1 EAESAAVTLPHL
13 QASHPAAPPPPRA
26 GRARRRGAGAG
37 PGGCPGRRRVLPHG
51 LVGDQPVLPRE
62 LVGDGLVGDPALPRA
77 LVGELVR
84 PRAVLR
90 RRLAARGGEGGLRVR
105 PGGRVLVGPGGHEG
119 AAPAAQA
126 LRSMTAQASGVVRF
140 PIPSSSYPPPPS
152 CLPSSGRKGLMCG
165 KLSRPSGGIQTGPR
179 PPWVVGNSA
188 IVAIFDGVLEVHR
201 SDVYIV
207 AIYF

>member
-1 EAESAAVTLPHL
+1 VLSSVL
-13 QASHPAAPPPPRA
+13 ASSPKASPPPPAASR
-26 GRARRRGAGAG
+26 
-37 PGGCPGRRRVLPHG
+37 PVLPHG

-140 PIPSSSYPPPPS
+140 PIPSCVGLLPTSSLLPAVLWKKGADVREAVATQRGYPDGASPS
-152 CLPSSGRKGLMCG
+152 LGGR
-165 KLSRPSGGIQTGPR
+165 
-179 PPWVVGNSA
+179 
-188 IVAIFDGVLEVHR
+188 
-201 SDVYIV
+201 
-207 AIYF
+207 